1 MAPSRFRTRALPQP
15 LVSAILL
22 LVWLLASNRIS
33 TGLLLLGAMLAVV
46 IPLVTQAAR
55 TTVPRR
61 VRLVPLAGLLALLL
75 LDIAIANLRV
85 ALLILGPASRLRPR
99 FFMVPLDLR
108 DPAGIA
114 ALASIISLTPGTV
127 SASLTSDRRN
137 LLVHGL
143 DVADEAEMISTIKT
157 RYERRLLEILT

>member
-1 MAPSRFRTRALPQP
+1 MAAPRIRTRLLPQP
-15 LVSAILL
+15 LLSALL
-22 LVWLLASNRIS
+22 LLIWLLASNRIS
-33 TGLLLLGAMLAVV
+33 VGLLLLGAMLAVG
-46 IPLVTQAAR
+46 IPLVTPALR
-55 TTVPRR
+55 TGAHRR

-75 LDIAIANLRV
+75 LDIAVANLRV
-85 ALLILGPASRLRPR
+85 ALLILGPASRLQPR
-99 FFMVPLDLR
+99 FFTVPLELR

-127 SASLTSDRRN
+127 SASLTSDRRS

-143 DVADEAEMISTIKT
+143 DVAGDAEMIATIKT

>member
-1 MAPSRFRTRALPQP
+1 MAPSKFRTRALPQP
-15 LVSAILL
+15 LVSAVLL
-22 LVWLLASNRIS
+22 LIWLLASNRIS
-33 TGLLLLGAMLAVV
+33 AGLLLLGAMLAVV

-99 FFMVPLDLR
+99 FFTVPLELR

-127 SASLTSDRRN
+127 SASLTSDHRS

-143 DVADEAEMISTIKT
+143 DVADEAKMISTIKA

>member
-1 MAPSRFRTRALPQP
+1 MAKSRFRSQALPQP
-15 LVSAILL
+15 LVSAVLL

-55 TTVPRR
+55 ATVPRR
-61 VRLVPLAGLLALLL
+61 VRLVPLARLLALLL

-99 FFMVPLDLR
+99 FFTVPLDLR
-108 DPAGIA
+108 DPVGIA